1 MPKRKKRL
9 DWSDTAK
16 AELAEGMAY
25 YTEHNP
31 TAARRM
37 LAEINK
43 AASSLIAKTVPASGK
58 AGRIEGTQ
66 ELVLGRRTPYTIVFR
81 EATGDRSAI
90 EILHVLHQARQWP
103 SDEELREAIEEERDW
118 ST

>member
-25 YTEHNP
+25 YAERNP
-31 TAARRM
+31 AAARRM

-43 AASSLIAKTVPASGK
+43 AALSLIAKTVPASGK
-58 AGRIEGTQ
+58 TGRIEGTR
-66 ELVLGRRTPYTIVFR
+66 ELVLGRRTPYTIIFR
-81 EATGDRSAI
+81 EAPGDQDAI
-90 EILHVLHQARQWP
+90 EILNVLHQARQWP
-103 SDEELREAIEEERDW
+103 SDEELREAIEEERE
-118 ST
+118 